1 MSGLPM
7 PRPPATASNHRNLR
21 MGYVFALSAITIF
34 ALQDG
39 ISKHLGQIYPPVFV
53 TMIRY
58 WAFAGFA
65 LALAARGRGGIAAA
79 ANSKARPLQIAR
91 GTLLVVQIVLAI
103 TCFAVIGLARTQAIF
118 AATPLIATV
127 MSVVLLGERATWLR
141 WTGVVLGLGGVLL
154 ILKPHGDFFDATV
167 LLAVL
172 CSVMFASY
180 SVMTRMAGRL
190 DPPLTS
196 FFYTGVVGCLVACLI
211 GPFYWTNMAPLDWGW
226 MAILCLTSVTSH
238 YLLIKAYNI
247 LDASAVQPLAYL
259 SVVYASVMGPV
270 IFHETVHVSTYAG
283 AAIVV
288 GGGLMS
294 IWSEH
299 RHRN

>member
-1 MSGLPM
+1 M
-7 PRPPATASNHRNLR
+7 PRSPATSSGRRDLR
-21 MGYVFALSAITIF
+21 LGYAFALAAITIF

-65 LALAARGRGGIAAA
+65 LVLAARARGGIAGT
-79 ANSKARPLQIAR
+79 ARSRAVPLQVAR
-91 GTLLVVQIVLAI
+91 GALLALQIVLAI

-127 MSVVLLGERATWLR
+127 MSVVLLGERAAPLR
-141 WTGVVLGLGGVLL
+141 WTGVVMGLCGVLL
-154 ILKPHGDFFDATV
+154 ILRPHGDFFDSTV

-180 SVMTRMAGRL
+180 SVMTRLAGTL

-196 FFYTGVVGCLVACLI
+196 FFYTGIVGCLVVCLV
-211 GPFYWTNMAPLDWGW
+211 GPFYWTGMAPLDWAW
-226 MAILCLTSVTSH
+226 MATLCLTSVTSH

-270 IFHETVHVSTYAG
+270 IFHEQVHITTYAG
-283 AAIVV
+283 AAVV
-288 GGGLMS
+288 VAGGLLS
-294 IWSEH
+294 IWSE
-299 RHRN
+299 RRRRD

>member
-1 MSGLPM
+1 M
-7 PRPPATASNHRNLR
+7 PRTSATPPSRRDLR
-21 MGYVFALSAITIF
+21 LGYAFALSAITIF

-39 ISKHLGQIYPPVFV
+39 ISKHLGQTYPPVFV

-58 WAFAGFA
+58 WAFAAFA
-65 LALAARGRGGIAAA
+65 LLLAQRARGGIAGTAR
-79 ANSKARPLQIAR
+79 SRVRPLQVAR
-91 GTLLVVQIVLAI
+91 GVLLAVQIVLAI
-103 TCFAVIGLARTQAIF
+103 TCFALIGLARTQAIF

-127 MSVVLLGERATWLR
+127 MSVIFLGERAAPLR
-141 WTGVVLGLGGVLL
+141 WLGVLLGLGGVLL

-180 SVMTRMAGRL
+180 SVMTRLAGKS
-190 DPPLTS
+190 DPPMTS
-196 FFYTGVVGCLVACLI
+196 FFYTGVVGCAVVSLI
-211 GPFYWTNMAPLDWGW
+211 GPFYWTNMAPLDWGF
-226 MAILCLTSVTSH
+226 MATLCLTSVTSH
-238 YLLIKAYNI
+238 YLLIKAYDI

-270 IFHETVHVSTYAG
+270 IFHETVHLSTYAG

-288 GGGLMS
+288 AGGLLS
-294 IWSEH
+294 IWSE
-299 RHRN
+299 RRRGR

>member
-1 MSGLPM
+1 M
-7 PRPPATASNHRNLR
+7 PRTTATPASRRDLR
-21 MGYVFALSAITIF
+21 LGYAFALSAITIF

-39 ISKHLGQIYPPVFV
+39 ISKHLGQLYPPVFV

-65 LALAARGRGGIAAA
+65 LLLAAKARGGIAGTAK
-79 ANSKARPLQIAR
+79 SKLRGLQVAR
-91 GTLLVVQIVLAI
+91 GTLLAVQIVLAI

-127 MSVVLLGERATWLR
+127 MSVIILGERALALR
-141 WTGVVLGLGGVLL
+141 WVGVVLGLGGVLL

-180 SVMTRMAGRL
+180 SVMTRMAARQ

-196 FFYTGVVGCLVACLI
+196 FFYTGVVGCAVICLV
-211 GPFYWTNMAPLDWGW
+211 GPFYWTAMAPLDWGW
-226 MAILCLTSVTSH
+226 MATLCLTSVTSH

-247 LDASAVQPLAYL
+247 LDASAIQPLAYL

-270 IFHETVHVSTYAG
+270 IFHEIVPFTTYVG

-288 GGGLMS
+288 AGGLLS
-294 IWSEH
+294 IWSEP
-299 RHRN
+299 RGRG

>member
-1 MSGLPM
+1 M
-7 PRPPATASNHRNLR
+7 PRTSATATSRPDLR
-21 MGYVFALSAITIF
+21 LGYAFALAAITIF

-39 ISKHLGQIYPPVFV
+39 ISKHLGQLYPPVFV

-65 LALAARGRGGIAAA
+65 LLLAARARGGVTGTVK
-79 ANSKARPLQIAR
+79 SRVRGLQVAR
-91 GTLLVVQIVLAI
+91 GILLAVQIVLAI

-127 MSVVLLGERATWLR
+127 MSVIILGERARALR
-141 WTGVVLGLGGVLL
+141 WAGVVLGLAGVLL
-154 ILKPHGDFFDATV
+154 ILKPQGDFFDVTV

-180 SVMTRMAGRL
+180 SVMTRMAAQK

-196 FFYTGVVGCLVACLI
+196 FFYTGVVGCTVVCLI
-211 GPFYWTNMAPLDWGW
+211 GPFFWVNMAPGDWGW
-226 MAILCLTSVTSH
+226 MATLCLTSVTSH
-238 YLLIKAYNI
+238 YLLIRAYNI

-270 IFHETVHVSTYAG
+270 IFHETVHFSTYAG
-283 AAIVV
+283 AGIVV
-288 GGGLMS
+288 AGGLLS
-294 IWSEH
+294 IWSE
-299 RHRN
+299 RRQRSG

>member
-1 MSGLPM
+1 M
-7 PRPPATASNHRNLR
+7 PRSATLLLSRPELR
-21 MGYVFALSAITIF
+21 RGYIFALSAITIF

-39 ISKHLGQIYPPVFV
+39 ISKHLGQTYSPVFV

-58 WAFAGFA
+58 WAFAAFA
-65 LALAARGRGGIAAA
+65 LMLAGRARGGIAGTAR
-79 ANSKARPLQIAR
+79 SKARPLQVAR
-91 GTLLVVQIVLAI
+91 GILLALQIVLAI
-103 TCFAVIGLARTQAIF
+103 TCFAIIGLARTQAIF

-127 MSVVLLGERATWLR
+127 MSVVFLGERAGPLR
-141 WTGVVLGLGGVLL
+141 WIGVILGLCGVLL

-167 LLAVL
+167 LLAVV

-196 FFYTGVVGCLVACLI
+196 FFYTGVVGCIVVSAV
-211 GPFYWTNMAPLDWGW
+211 GPFYWTNMSTGDLAW
-226 MAILCLTSVTSH
+226 MATLCLTSVTSH

-270 IFHETVHVSTYAG
+270 IFHETVHLSTYAG

-288 GGGLMS
+288 AGGLLS
-294 IWSEH
+294 IWSE
-299 RHRN
+299 RRRR

>member
-1 MSGLPM
+1 M
-7 PRPPATASNHRNLR
+7 PRFSPSTLSRRDLR
-21 MGYVFALSAITIF
+21 RGYAFALTAITIF

-39 ISKHLGQIYPPVFV
+39 ISKHLGQAYPPVFV

-58 WAFAGFA
+58 WAFAAFA
-65 LALAARGRGGIAAA
+65 LVLAARARGGIAGTAK
-79 ANSKARPLQIAR
+79 SKARPLQIAR
-91 GTLLVVQIVLAI
+91 GTLLAVQIVLAI

-127 MSVVLLGERATWLR
+127 MSVIVLRERAAALR
-141 WTGVVLGLGGVLL
+141 WVGVVVGLAGVLL
-154 ILKPHGDFFDATV
+154 ILKPHGDFFDPTV

-180 SVMTRMAGRL
+180 SVMTRMAGTL

-196 FFYTGVVGCLVACLI
+196 FFYTGVVGCLVVCLV
-211 GPFYWTNMAPLDWGW
+211 GPFYWTSMAPLDWGW
-226 MAILCLTSVTSH
+226 MATLCLTSVTSH

-270 IFHETVHVSTYAG
+270 IFHETVHLSTYAG

-288 GGGLMS
+288 AGGLLS
-294 IWSEH
+294 IWSE
-299 RHRN
+299 RRRV

>member
-1 MSGLPM
+1 MS
-7 PRPPATASNHRNLR
+7 RSPATPSGRRDLR
-21 MGYVFALSAITIF
+21 LGYAFALSAITIF

-39 ISKHLGQIYPPVFV
+39 ISKHLGQTYPPVFV

-65 LALAARGRGGIAAA
+65 LVLAARARGGIASTAK
-79 ANSKARPLQIAR
+79 SRARPLQVAR
-91 GTLLVVQIVLAI
+91 GVLLAVQIVLAI

-127 MSVVLLGERATWLR
+127 LSVVVLRERATPLR

-180 SVMTRMAGRL
+180 SVMTRMAGML

-196 FFYTGVVGCLVACLI
+196 FFYTGVIGCIVVCLV
-211 GPFYWTNMAPLDWGW
+211 GPFYWADMTSLDWAW
-226 MAILCLTSVTSH
+226 MATLCFTSVTSH

-270 IFHETVHVSTYAG
+270 IFHETVHLSTYLG

-288 GGGLMS
+288 AGGMLS
-294 IWSEH
+294 IWSE
-299 RHRN
+299 RFRRS

>member
-1 MSGLPM
+1 M
-7 PRPPATASNHRNLR
+7 PRSPSLSLSRGEIR
-21 MGYVFALSAITIF
+21 KGYLFALSAITIF

-39 ISKHLGQIYPPVFV
+39 ISKHLGQLYPPVMI

-65 LALAARGRGGIAAA
+65 LMLASQARGGLRGT
-79 ANSKARPLQIAR
+79 ARSRMPLLQICR
-91 GTLLVVQIVLAI
+91 GALLAVQIVLAI

-127 MSVVLLGERATWLR
+127 MSVVILGERASGLR
-141 WTGVVLGLGGVLL
+141 WFGVFLGFAGVLL

-172 CSVMFASY
+172 CSLMFASY
-180 SVMTRMAGRL
+180 SVMTRMAGRV
-190 DPPLTS
+190 DTPLTS
-196 FFYTGVVGCLVACLI
+196 FFYTGVAGCAVICLA
-211 GPFYWTNMAPLDWGW
+211 GPFYWTGMAPLDWGW
-226 MAILCLTSVTSH
+226 MATLCFTSVTSH

-247 LDASAVQPLAYL
+247 LDASAVQPLSYL

-270 IFHETVHVSTYAG
+270 VFHETVHLSTFAG

-288 GGGLMS
+288 AGGLLS
-294 IWSEH
+294 IWSE
-299 RHRN
+299 RRRL

>member
-1 MSGLPM
+1 M
-7 PRPPATASNHRNLR
+7 PRSSPLLLSRPELR
-21 MGYVFALSAITIF
+21 RGYAFALAAITIF

-39 ISKHLGQIYPPVFV
+39 ISKHLGQTYSPIFV

-65 LALAARGRGGIAAA
+65 VILAARARGGIAGTAR
-79 ANSKARPLQIAR
+79 SKARGLQVAR
-91 GTLLVVQIVLAI
+91 GTLLAVQIVLAI
-103 TCFAVIGLARTQAIF
+103 TCFAIIGLARTQAIF

-127 MSVVLLGERATWLR
+127 MSVIFLGERAGALR
-141 WTGVVLGLGGVLL
+141 WFGVLMGLAGVLL

-172 CSVMFASY
+172 CSVMFACY

-196 FFYTGVVGCLVACLI
+196 FFYTGTVGCLVVCLV
-211 GPFYWTNMAPLDWGW
+211 GPFYWTSMTPGDWAW
-226 MAILCLTSVTSH
+226 MATLCLTSVTSH

-259 SVVYASVMGPV
+259 SVVYASVMGPL
-270 IFHETVHVSTYAG
+270 IFHERVHLSTYAG
-283 AAIVV
+283 ATIVV
-288 GGGLMS
+288 AGGLVS
-294 IWSEH
+294 IWSE
-299 RHRN
+299 RRRR